1 MIIDGDLMNYLEISK
16 IINKM
21 IANTKKGVLDLEVS
35 CLKRGLS
42 IDKNNQWCHN
52 ITIRVGDIYVS
63 KQN

>member
-42 IDKNNQWCHN
+42 IDKNNQ
-52 ITIRVGDIYVS
+52 
-63 KQN
+63 